1 VPVLG
6 IEGSALATFVAYVL
20 RWVVLA
26 AAGNRVVRLPML
38 PLRFVLSVLGVIAAA
53 FALVALPDAGPLIA
67 LRVVLGAV
75 ALAAFLAMARSIVA
89 PERFAWG
96 PRARAWSGLPP
107 SGGVGAAARPP
118 MAESVADAA
127 VGSV

>member
-1 VPVLG
+1 
-6 IEGSALATFVAYVL
+6 
-20 RWVVLA
+20 
-26 AAGNRVVRLPML
+26 ML